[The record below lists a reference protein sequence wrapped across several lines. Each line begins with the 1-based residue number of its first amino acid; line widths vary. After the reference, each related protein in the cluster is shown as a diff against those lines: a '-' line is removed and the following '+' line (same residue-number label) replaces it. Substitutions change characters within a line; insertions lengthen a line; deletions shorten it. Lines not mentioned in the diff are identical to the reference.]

1 VPLTLD
7 RHGSVLR
14 EVAPAQFLLAR
25 PDRDDEPLRLA
36 VALIRDLRRTVPCSP
51 SEEDLPRAWWA
62 DIRHEEVAWWQ
73 EGWQATPAP
82 AMPTEPKLIPIVT
95 TAEQIDAV
103 ALAQTYIHRWSAQ
116 ENVIKDFLLPL
127 GLDVNHG
134 FAKAPVENSEVAK
147 KREALEK
154 RLANVQ
160 RYGEAAREK
169 AHRGSRLATK
179 LWKQTKEH
187 GEALYRVLNERLQ
200 ALEAQGVTEGTY
212 RAERKKLKAEADA
225 ELELL
230 WQRVYRVQEKSH
242 RESSKHERYCR
253 EQRDLLRA
261 LEDLAASERVMH
273 ELDNRKDQIM
283 TICKV
288 ALANLVMWVRDRF
301 FPATYAHATWQRLL
315 PFFRL
320 PGRVLWGR
328 EVVEVEV
335 RSFNN
340 RQLTRDLLAVCQRVN
355 ELQPKLPDGRPLILH
370 APSFPFG

>member
-1 VPLTLD
+1 
-7 RHGSVLR
+7 VLR

-25 PDRDDEPLRLA
+25 PNRDDEPLRLA

-51 SEEDLPRAWWA
+51 SEEDLP
-62 DIRHEEVAWWQ
+62 
-73 EGWQATPAP
+73 
-82 AMPTEPKLIPIVT
+82 LVT

-116 ENVIKDFLLPL
+116 ENVIKDWLLPL

-134 FAKAPVENSEVAK
+134 FAKAPVENPEVAK

-160 RYGEAAREK
+160 RYGEAARAK

-200 ALEAQGVTEGTY
+200 ALEAQGVREGTY

-225 ELELL
+225 ELEPL

-242 RESSKHERYCR
+242 QESTKYERYCR
-253 EQRDLLRA
+253 EQRGLLRA
-261 LEDLAASERVMH
+261 LEDLVASERVMH

-288 ALANLVMWVRDRF
+288 ALANLVM
-301 FPATYAHATWQRLL
+301 
-315 PFFRL
+315 
-320 PGRVLWGR
+320 
-328 EVVEVEV
+328 
-335 RSFNN
+335 
-340 RQLTRDLLAVCQRVN
+340 
-355 ELQPKLPDGRPLILH
+355 
-370 APSFPFG
+370 